1 MECSELAVG
10 EFHTVASI
18 DVFILL
24 GVEEC
29 GVVDGD
35 VFEAGVAR
43 ESVGADGGFGS
54 STNDVGEM
62 DVVPLWHVFCILWDY
77 GFAIVR
83 LHAVALVGIGA
94 LEDDGF
100 VFDVGHHD
108 VANVDAFGFAS
119 SANAALEAESGVGA

>member
-24 GVEEC
+24 GVEEG

-35 VFEAGVAR
+35 VFEAGVAW

-54 STNDVGEM
+54 SANDVGEM
-62 DVVPLWHVFCILWDY
+62 DVVPLWHVFCILWNY
-77 GFAIVR
+77 GFAIV
-83 LHAVALVGIGA
+83 
-94 LEDDGF
+94 
-100 VFDVGHHD
+100 
-108 VANVDAFGFAS
+108 
-119 SANAALEAESGVGA
+119 